1 MHNRRNKSE
10 VGQCVS
16 STVSDPFVQSE
27 LLEGSH
33 LDKCKLL
40 YSLKEWWMLNTRCQ
54 EKETHYSRFGMF
66 GLCKWSLLEFVY
78 TNIILEPR
86 VYF

>member
-1 MHNRRNKSE
+1 M
-10 VGQCVS
+10 GQCVS

-40 YSLKEWWMLNTRCQ
+40 HSLKEWRMLNIHCQ
-54 EKETHYSRFGMF
+54 EKETHCSRFEMF

-78 TNIILEPR
+78 MNIILEPW

>member
-16 STVSDPFVQSE
+16 STVSDPFVQSK

-33 LDKCKLL
+33 LE
-40 YSLKEWWMLNTRCQ
+40 LKRVVDVKHTL
-54 EKETHYSRFGMF
+54 
-66 GLCKWSLLEFVY
+66 
-78 TNIILEPR
+78 PR
-86 VYF
+86 KRNALQ